1 MPAYKA
7 PLREMRFLLEELL
20 DVGQLSRLP
29 GHEEATPDTIAA
41 ILAAG
46 AELCERELAPLNRP
60 GDEEGCHFENGVVR
74 TPAGF
79 AEAYRTFVAGGWT
92 SLAADPAYGGQGLP
106 KIVNFVIE
114 EMISSANL
122 SFGIY
127 PGLSGGAYQALS
139 LHGSDVL
146 KARYLPRLADGS
158 WSGTMCLTEP
168 QCGTDLGLVRTRAVP
183 GEDGSWKITGNK
195 IFISAGEHDLTENIV
210 HLVLARLP
218 DAPSG
223 TRGISL
229 FVVPKFLPNA
239 DGTLGPRNGVGCS
252 RLEHKMGIRAAA
264 TCAIDFDE
272 AVGWLVGRPHKGMSA
287 MFTMMNSARL
297 GVGLQGLGIAEIA
310 YQGAVAYARERLQ
323 GRSPSG
329 AKAPDKLADPLIVH
343 PDVRRM
349 LLTMKAQIEAS
360 RALAYW
366 IGLEID
372 LAGRHPDPAR
382 RQAADDLVALM
393 PPIIKSGFTDL
404 GFAAANLAVQVWG
417 GHGYIRD
424 NGMEQL
430 VRDARICQLYEGANG
445 IQALDLVGRKLG
457 TGTGRLLR
465 RFFHPV
471 AAFIA
476 EQQGDAAMAEFTLP
490 LHKSLAR
497 LQQAT
502 AWVAETGLRRPEA
515 AAAAAS
521 EYLELFGLVALA
533 YMWARMAKLALG
545 RQQGEDGAFYQAK
558 LATARFFMAKLL
570 PRHASLSTSLMAGA
584 EPVMALP
591 EAGF

>member
-1 MPAYKA
+1 
-7 PLREMRFLLEELL
+7 
-20 DVGQLSRLP
+20 
-29 GHEEATPDTIAA
+29 
-41 ILAAG
+41 
-46 AELCERELAPLNRP
+46 
-60 GDEEGCHFENGVVR
+60 
-74 TPAGF
+74 
-79 AEAYRTFVAGGWT
+79 
-92 SLAADPAYGGQGLP
+92 
-106 KIVNFVIE
+106 
-114 EMISSANL
+114 
-122 SFGIY
+122 
-127 PGLSGGAYQALS
+127 
-139 LHGSDVL
+139 
-146 KARYLPRLADGS
+146 
-158 WSGTMCLTEP
+158 
-168 QCGTDLGLVRTRAVP
+168 VRTRAVP
-183 GEDGSWKITGNK
+183 GADGSWKITGNK

-218 DAPSG
+218 DAPAG

-229 FVVPKFLPNA
+229 FVVPKFLPNP
-239 DGTLGPRNGVGCS
+239 DGTPGPRNGVSCS

-272 AVGWLVGRPHKGMSA
+272 ATGWLVGRPHKGMSA

-297 GVGLQGLGIAEIA
+297 GVGLQGLGVAEIA
-310 YQGAVAYARERLQ
+310 YQGALAYARERLQ

-329 AKAPDKLADPLIVH
+329 AKAPEKPADPLIVH
-343 PDVRRM
+343 PDIRRM
-349 LLTMKAQIEAS
+349 LLTMKAQIEGS

-372 LAGRHPDPAR
+372 IAGRHPDPAR

-393 PPIIKSGFTDL
+393 TPIIKSGFTDL
-404 GFAAANLAVQVWG
+404 GFAAANLGVQVWG

-490 LHKSLAR
+490 LHRSLAR

-502 AWVAETGLRRPEA
+502 AWVAETGLKRPEA

-533 YMWARMAKLALG
+533 YMWARMAKLALA
-545 RQQGEDGAFYQAK
+545 RRQGEDGAFYQAK

-570 PRHASLSTSLMAGA
+570 PRHASLATSLTAGA

-591 EAGF
+591 DAGF